1 MDYNPTHDM
10 TDHDELIKR
19 FRAAAITFIDAV
31 DLAPELE
38 REAFLASVSRSMVE
52 LYAVALFCRR

>member
-1 MDYNPTHDM
+1 M